1 MEPTYIHAESAVR
14 PQTLEVGI
22 TTVYLRRNIV
32 ETQKADMEG
41 KPPVTVFTYEE
52 AQLTKDEA
60 LFVLAENQIGL
71 SKAVADADGMNVD
84 QAYRLTMLEL
94 GLTV

>member
-1 MEPTYIHAESAVR
+1 MR
-14 PQTLEVGI
+14 Q
-22 TTVYLRRNIV
+22 
-32 ETQKADMEG
+32 
-41 KPPVTVFTYEE
+41 YEE

-84 QAYRLTMLEL
+84 QEYRLTMLEL